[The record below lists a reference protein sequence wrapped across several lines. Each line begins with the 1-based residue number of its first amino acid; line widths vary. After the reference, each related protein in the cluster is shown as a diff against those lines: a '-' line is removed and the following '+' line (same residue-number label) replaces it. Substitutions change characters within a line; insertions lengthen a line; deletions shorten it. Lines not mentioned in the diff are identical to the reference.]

1 MPYARTNYTLQE
13 IKLGFR
19 KLDTNVTQGNDPA
32 TGVPNTQPKPHADI
46 HGADEL
52 HSHPLFAKARVTAGD
67 GPGTHSVMD
76 ETVMQTE
83 LVAVFNDA
91 NMQQFLTN
99 VDAGNEASIN
109 VNLTASP
116 GAAD

>member
-83 LVAVFNDA
+83 LVASSMMRTCNNFWR
-91 NMQQFLTN
+91 MSTP
-99 VDAGNEASIN
+99 EMTPAS
-109 VNLTASP
+109 T
-116 GAAD
+116 